1 MTTCNFCHQYFD
13 HLPFKCKYCRLLF
26 CKNCHLPETH
36 HCYAP
41 PRGNIFSKVN
51 NHHHRDHWV
60 GADHHE
66 SQGKSHGFVSST
78 VNGIKRWAH
87 RRPDYSD
94 IDKKEARNGLLLA
107 ILFTIATIWAYLNID
122 KLNEIKI
129 WILPFG
135 SLGVIVLGY
144 YWLKYIYR
152 TLCVTYQW
160 LAGQKNWVRLV
171 LVLALGLM
179 VWNLFHDGMFLD
191 KSVIAIKK
199 ISFDKIIPFQLNG
212 TVLTSNK
219 GDSVNLANYLPKPV
233 NTSDVEL
240 AIYRE
245 TNSQRA
251 ANGLRP
257 LKFDEE
263 LSVVAREHSQDMAK
277 NNFFSHTNL
286 QGEDPSA
293 RATRHGY
300 YTEKALGGGVF
311 SIGIAENI
319 GKMPTGSVEG
329 VGYVSS
335 DANSIAKAQVDSW
348 MGSPGH
354 RANILNPQYDTI
366 GVGVAYDG
374 HLYYLSTQDFK

>member
-1 MTTCNFCHQYFD
+1 M
-13 HLPFKCKYCRLLF
+13 F
-26 CKNCHLPETH
+26 CKNCHLPENH
-36 HCYAP
+36 HCYAL
-41 PRGNIFSKVN
+41 PRGNTFSGLN
-51 NHHHRDHWV
+51 RHQHRDHRA
-60 GADHHE
+60 GTNHGE
-66 SQGKSHGFVSST
+66 FQGKSNDFVSST
-78 VNGIKRWAH
+78 INGVKRWAY

-107 ILFTIATIWAYLNID
+107 ILLTIATMWTYSNID
-122 KLNEIKI
+122 TLNEIKI

-135 SLGVIVLGY
+135 SLGVILLGY

-152 TLCVTYQW
+152 TICVTYQW
-160 LAGQKNWVRLV
+160 LVGQKNWIRFVLV
-171 LVLALGLM
+171 LVIGLM
-179 VWNLFHDGMFLD
+179 FWNLFHDGAFLD
-191 KSVIAIKK
+191 KSISTVKK

-212 TVLTSNK
+212 TVVTNNK

-245 TNSQRA
+245 TNSQRS

-263 LSVVAREHSQDMAK
+263 LSVIAREHSQDMAT
-277 NNFFSHTNL
+277 NDFFSHTNL

-329 VGYVSS
+329 MGYVSS
-335 DANSIAKAQVDSW
+335 DANSIAKAQVESW
-348 MGSPGH
+348 MESPGH
-354 RANILNPQYDTI
+354 RANILDPQYDAI

-374 HLYYLSTQDFK
+374 NLYYISTQDFK